1 MKRPSSRTKP
11 SAIERTSAQRAGWM
25 RLTRTIIL
33 GTIATAAGLMW
44 IGEQYGVEPAVML
57 EFMATSALF
66 VGLLVVAG
74 LFGTLALWLVKK
86 LLRRG

>member
-1 MKRPSSRTKP
+1 
-11 SAIERTSAQRAGWM
+11 
-25 RLTRTIIL
+25 
-33 GTIATAAGLMW
+33 
-44 IGEQYGVEPAVML
+44 VML

-86 LLRRG
+86 LLRRD